1 MSKLAIALM
10 IFAGVAVAGCATQ
23 TGPGP
28 NTAQA
33 KRDAEYNAAV
43 RKCDDLSVA
52 ERSECIYDARQ
63 RYGKS

>member
-10 IFAGVAVAGCATQ
+10 ISAGVAVAGCATQ
-23 TGPGP
+23 TGPSP
-28 NTAQA
+28 SAQA

>member
-1 MSKLAIALM
+1 MSKLAIGLLAC
-10 IFAGVAVAGCATQ
+10 AGVALAGCATQ
-23 TGPGP
+23 TTPTQ
-28 NTAQA
+28 TAQA

-43 RKCDDLSVA
+43 KKCDDLSVA

>member
-10 IFAGVAVAGCATQ
+10 ISAGVAVAGCATQ
-23 TGPGP
+23 MGPGP
-28 NTAQA
+28 SAQA

>member
-10 IFAGVAVAGCATQ
+10 ILGGVAVAGCATQ
-23 TGPGP
+23 MGPGP
-28 NTAQA
+28 NTQA

-43 RKCDDLSVA
+43 KKCDDLSVA
-52 ERSECIYDARQ
+52 ERSQCIYDARQ